1 MELKCISIHPPCVKK
16 EEKHMIK
23 IRKCA
28 DTTTTWAELR
38 DAVHAGSSPLN
49 VGDEI
54 DIVLKTGEKVMLV
67 CERVG
72 HRRVTF
78 FTKNLL
84 EDTHCM
90 NENWKAKNGERLG
103 TMEAYLG
110 KLFYLLPDDLQEVV
124 TEPLRLLREKEVF
137 GKNIYGNEEVCEVL
151 PRYSEKENRVKTLN
165 GVAFPYWLASPSAS
179 YSTDFC
185 SVSSDGSSCYSA
197 ASLGSGVCFG
207 FDI

>member
-1 MELKCISIHPPCVKK
+1 MIEIRHASALRTTWTELKTN
-16 EEKHMIK
+16 IK
-23 IRKCA
+23 NGA
-28 DTTTTWAELR
+28 
-38 DAVHAGSSPLN
+38 SPLN

-54 DIVLKTGEKVMLV
+54 DIMLKTGEKVTLV
-67 CERVG
+67 CERAG
-72 HRRVTF
+72 HRSATF

-90 NENWKAKNGERLG
+90 SVNWAAKNGEQLS

-110 KLFYLLPDDLQEVV
+110 KLFRLLPDDLQEVV

-165 GVAFPYWLASPSAS
+165 GVPFPYWLATPDA
-179 YSTDFC
+179 TNAAGFC
-185 SVSSDGSSCYSA
+185 GVDSDGSSYYSG
-197 ASLGSGVCFG
+197 ASASRGVCFG

>member
-1 MELKCISIHPPCVKK
+1 MIEIKK
-16 EEKHMIK
+16 NCTLE
-23 IRKCA
+23 
-28 DTTTTWAELR
+28 TTWAKLKDDIE
-38 DAVHAGSSPLN
+38 AASNPLN

-54 DIVLKTGEKVMLV
+54 DIVLKTGEKVTLV

-72 HRRVTF
+72 HRSATF

-90 NENWKAKNGERLG
+90 NENWKAKNGEQLS

-110 KLFYLLPDDLQEVV
+110 KLFHLLPDDLQEVV

-137 GKNIYGNEEVCEVL
+137 GKNKYGNEEVCEML
-151 PRYSEKENRVKTLN
+151 SRYSEKENRVKTLN
-165 GVAFPYWLASPSAS
+165 GVSFPYWLASPYAS
-179 YSTDFC
+179 GSTHFC
-185 SVSSDGSSCYSA
+185 LVNSNGSSDGYF
-197 ASLGSGVCFG
+197 ASTGFGVCFG

>member
-1 MELKCISIHPPCVKK
+1 
-16 EEKHMIK
+16 MIK
-23 IRKCA
+23 IKKNC
-28 DTTTTWAELR
+28 TLETTWKELK
-38 DAVHAGSSPLN
+38 DDIECASNPLN

-54 DIVLKTGEKVMLV
+54 DIVLKTGEKVTLV
-67 CERVG
+67 CERTG
-72 HRRVTF
+72 HRSATF

-90 NENWKAKNGERLG
+90 SVNWAAKNGEQLS

-110 KLFYLLPDDLQEVV
+110 KLFRLLPDDLQEVV

-165 GVAFPYWLASPSAS
+165 GVPFPYWLATPYAS
-179 YSTDFC
+179 GSTSFC
-185 SVSSDGSSCYSA
+185 SVRSDGSSYYSG
-197 ASLGSGVCFG
+197 ASASRGVCFG

>member
-1 MELKCISIHPPCVKK
+1 
-16 EEKHMIK
+16 MIK
-23 IRKCA
+23 IKKNC
-28 DTTTTWAELR
+28 TLETTWKELK
-38 DAVHAGSSPLN
+38 DDIESASNPLN

-54 DIVLKTGEKVMLV
+54 DIVLKTGEKVTLV

-72 HRRVTF
+72 HRSATF

-90 NENWKAKNGERLG
+90 NENWKAKNGEQLS

-110 KLFYLLPDDLQEVV
+110 KLSLLLPDDLQEVV

-137 GKNIYGNEEVCEVL
+137 RKNIYGNEEVCEEL
-151 PRYSEKENRVKTLN
+151 LRYSEKENRVKTLN
-165 GVAFPYWLASPSAS
+165 NIPFPYWLASPYASNSDHFCGVNSDGSSNYDYAS
-179 YSTDFC
+179 YST
-185 SVSSDGSSCYSA
+185 
-197 ASLGSGVCFG
+197 GVCFG

>member
-1 MELKCISIHPPCVKK
+1 
-16 EEKHMIK
+16 MIK

-28 DTTTTWAELR
+28 DKITTWAELR

-54 DIVLKTGEKVMLV
+54 DIVLKTGEKVALV
-67 CERVG
+67 CERAG
-72 HRRVTF
+72 HRSATF

-90 NENWKAKNGERLG
+90 NENWKAKNGEQLS
-103 TMEAYLG
+103 TMEAYLD
-110 KLFYLLPDDLQEVV
+110 KLFRLLPDDLQEVV

-165 GVAFPYWLASPSAS
+165 GVPFPYWLASPCAS
-179 YSTDFC
+179 YSTYFC
-185 SVSSDGSSCYSA
+185 SVADDGSSHYYA
-197 ASLGSGVCFG
+197 ASISGGVCFG